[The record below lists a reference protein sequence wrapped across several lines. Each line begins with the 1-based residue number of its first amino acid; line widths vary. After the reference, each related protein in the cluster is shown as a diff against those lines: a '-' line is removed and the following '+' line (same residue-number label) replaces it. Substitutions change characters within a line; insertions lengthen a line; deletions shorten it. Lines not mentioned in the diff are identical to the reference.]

1 MALCGLHPAR
11 CWSVGTHLR
20 PIHSIDR
27 DVAASANVVVF
38 IRAESLFIPF
48 AFYSGVAM
56 FNHSHAVRGLPVPQ
70 IAIEP
75 MQLTSF
81 ALSLLLV
88 FRTNASYARWQE
100 ARKMFGSITT
110 TGRDIFR
117 QVVPVLTGINYQH
130 LHTY

>member
-1 MALCGLHPAR
+1 
-11 CWSVGTHLR
+11 
-20 PIHSIDR
+20 
-27 DVAASANVVVF
+27 
-38 IRAESLFIPF
+38 
-48 AFYSGVAM
+48 M
-56 FNHSHAVRGLPVPQ
+56 FNHSHAVRGLPIPQ

-110 TGRDIFR
+110 TGKDIFR
-117 QVVPVLTGINYQH
+117 QVRSLLMAPMDEVGMLFASNRSFS
-130 LHTY
+130 